1 MSRVSRGAVIIFLM
15 LSDLQKYCAFTVY
28 LVVVFFAILWALQP
42 QRDFRISSM
51 SEEERA
57 QAANK
62 TVKSKPYVDMAEE
75 EKTPIRDQAQEIIDQ
90 GTTKAFGHFVNA
102 VHEGT
107 GTVSVVEFES
117 KNYIVLQNDFRT
129 EAGPDLHV
137 VLSALKDPQKSED
150 LHNNIN
156 KDVGA
161 LQTVSG
167 AQVYALDET
176 FDAEI
181 QSVVI
186 YCVPFRVIFTY
197 ANVI

>member
-1 MSRVSRGAVIIFLM
+1 M
-15 LSDLQKYCAFTVY
+15 Y
-28 LVVVFFAILWALQP
+28 LVAVFFVVLWVLQP
-42 QRDFRISSM
+42 QREFRISGM

-57 QAANK
+57 ESANE
-62 TVKSKPYVDMAEE
+62 TMASRPYVDMTDE
-75 EKTPIRDQAQEIIDQ
+75 EKTPIRNQAQEIIDQ

-107 GTVSVVEFES
+107 GTVSIVEFEN
-117 KNYIVLQNDFRT
+117 KNYIVLQNDFQT
-129 EAGPDLHV
+129 VAGPDLHV
-137 VLSALKDPQKSED
+137 VLSAIKDPQKSED

-161 LQTVSG
+161 LQTISG
-167 AQVYALDET
+167 AQVYVLDES
-176 FDAEI
+176 FPAEI
-181 QSVVI
+181 MSVVI